1 MMIALLPSMETT
13 AAVVAAAAAA
23 VATAIAV
30 GVGVMHESL
39 SSE

>member
-13 AAVVAAAAAA
+13 AAVAAAAA